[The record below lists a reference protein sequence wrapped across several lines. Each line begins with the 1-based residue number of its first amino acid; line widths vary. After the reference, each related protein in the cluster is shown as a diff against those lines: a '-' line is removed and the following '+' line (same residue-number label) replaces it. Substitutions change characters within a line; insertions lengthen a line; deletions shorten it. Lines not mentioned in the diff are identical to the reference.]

1 MNTKTIVITGGPG
14 SGKTSII
21 NELTNR
27 GFTCF
32 EEISRQITLKARE
45 DGIEQLFLTS
55 PIQFSELLLEG
66 RIKQHVEAVNSK
78 NEFVFL
84 DRGIPDIPAYMDFK
98 GDTYPDLFRNAC
110 KENIYD
116 YVFILAP
123 WQDIFTSDSER
134 YENFDQ
140 ALEIHE
146 KLLETYTKY
155 GYNLR
160 DVPFGSI
167 ESRADHIINV
177 VKAL

>member
-21 NELTNR
+21 NELTKR
-27 GFTCF
+27 GLTCS
-32 EEISRQITLKARE
+32 EEISREVILKARE
-45 DGIEQLFLTS
+45 KGIEQLFITN
-55 PIQFSELLLEG
+55 PIQFSETLLEG
-66 RIKQHVEAVNSK
+66 RIEQYKDALESN

-84 DRGIPDIPAYMDFK
+84 DRGIPDISAYMDFK
-98 GDTYPDLFRNAC
+98 GDTYPDFFYEAC
-110 KENIYD
+110 EKYKYD
-116 YVFILAP
+116 SVFILAP

-140 ALEIHE
+140 AQEIHE

-160 DVPFGSI
+160 DVPFGSV
-167 ESRADHIINV
+167 EARADHIIDV

>member
-14 SGKTSII
+14 SGKTSLI
-21 NELTNR
+21 NELTKR

-32 EEISRQITLKARE
+32 EEISRQIILKARE
-45 DGIEQLFLTS
+45 DGIEQLFLTD
-55 PIQFSELLLEG
+55 PLQFSQLLLDS
-66 RIKQHVEAVNSK
+66 RVKQYSDALESN

-84 DRGIPDIPAYMDFK
+84 DRGIPDITAYMEFK
-98 GDTYPDLFRNAC
+98 GDTYPEHFTESC
-110 KENIYD
+110 ENHKYD
-116 YVFILAP
+116 STFILAP
-123 WQDIFTSDSER
+123 WQEIFTTDSER

-140 ALEIHE
+140 AIEIHE
-146 KLLETYTKY
+146 KLLESYSKY

-167 ESRADHIINV
+167 ESRADYIIDV